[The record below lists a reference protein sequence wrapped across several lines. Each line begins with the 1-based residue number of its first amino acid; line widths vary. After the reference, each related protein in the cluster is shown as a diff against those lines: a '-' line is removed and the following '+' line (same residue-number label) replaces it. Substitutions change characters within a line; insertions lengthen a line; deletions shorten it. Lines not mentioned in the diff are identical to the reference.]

1 MPQNCV
7 DIPDRICSTLSLES
21 LVDSPGTSTMVKLE
35 WPYHGA
41 GAGLGAKDSYQV
53 RNYKGLKNK
62 CLKTFIQGIDRCCP
76 ASDMTG
82 WDDLVRRL
90 LKTPGKIVKNF
101 LAMHNLHNHPGGISR
116 QTFWSCISPQ
126 ARPPF
131 RRCL

>member
-90 LKTPGKIVKNF
+90 LKTPGKIVKTS
-101 LAMHNLHNHPGGISR
+101 L
-116 QTFWSCISPQ
+116 
-126 ARPPF
+126 
-131 RRCL
+131 RCTI